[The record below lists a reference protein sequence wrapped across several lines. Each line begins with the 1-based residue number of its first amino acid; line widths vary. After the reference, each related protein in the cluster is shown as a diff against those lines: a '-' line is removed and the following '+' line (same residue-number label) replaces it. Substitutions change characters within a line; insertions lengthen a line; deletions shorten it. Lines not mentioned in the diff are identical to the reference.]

1 MNLFNCLIPIF
12 GFIVGSFLNV
22 CIYRLPRNKSI
33 ILPNSFCTSCN
44 KPIKFYDNIP
54 VISYLFLKGKCRQC
68 GAHISIRYLIV
79 ELMTAFLFYLLFKKY
94 GLSFELFVHIIFVS
108 LLVVIAFIDLDSRII
123 PDILSIGG
131 LIAGFA
137 LAFLRK
143 PLFFWQDA
151 FYGILI
157 SGGVL
162 FAISFGYWFFTK
174 KEGIGGGDIKLLCMI
189 GAFCGLKGAIF
200 SLLAGS
206 FLGTL
211 IGVPMML
218 IKGKDVKY
226 AIPFGPLL
234 SLSALIFI
242 FFGNRFIYGFLS
254 LYR

>member
-1 MNLFNCLIPIF
+1 MNLFNFFIPIF

-33 ILPNSFCTSCN
+33 ILLNSFCPSCE
-44 KPIKFYDNIP
+44 KPIKLYDNIP
-54 VISYLFLKGKCRQC
+54 ILSYLILKGKCRQC
-68 GAHISIRYLIV
+68 GAHISIRYPMV
-79 ELMTAFLFYLLFKKY
+79 EFITAFLFFLLLKKY
-94 GLSFELFVHIIFVS
+94 GLSFEFFVRIIFIS
-108 LLVVIAFIDLDSRII
+108 LLVVIAFIDLDFRII

-131 LIAGFA
+131 LIAGFV

-162 FAISFGYWFFTK
+162 SAISFVYWFFTK
-174 KEGIGGGDIKLLCMI
+174 KEGIGSGDIKLICMI

-206 FLGTL
+206 FLGVL
-211 IGVPMML
+211 IGVPLML
-218 IKGKDVKY
+218 VKGEDVKY

-234 SLSALIFI
+234 SLSTLIFM
-242 FFGNRFIYGFLS
+242 FFGDRFIHGFLS